1 MKGIVK
7 ILFLCLS
14 FTYGCNSNDSI
25 KEKFNTLK
33 NIDYS
38 EFKNMSIVNRNGIYF
53 VTYNGST
60 HKIKRSFFT
69 KKVNSVER
77 AFSPETDVL
86 LTKEEIDFVELK
98 LKSFDKIGVMS
109 LSVDEIGNVF
119 ISLPWYDRCT
129 YYFLKLAPT
138 NDLQKIN
145 KGHYQLFENDW
156 YLYKE
161 CCEK

>member
-1 MKGIVK
+1 MKRIVE

-14 FTYGCNSNDSI
+14 FIYGCNSNSI

-53 VTYNGST
+53 VTYNGAT
-60 HKIKRSFFT
+60 HKIKRSLFT

-77 AFSPETDVL
+77 AFSSETDVL
-86 LTKEEIDFVELK
+86 LTKEEIDSIEFK
-98 LKSFDKIGVMS
+98 LKSFDKIKVLS
-109 LSVDEIGNVF
+109 LSVDKIGNVF
-119 ISLPWYDRCT
+119 ISIPWYDRCT
-129 YYFLKLAPT
+129 YYFIKLAPT

-145 KGHYQLFENDW
+145 KGHYQLLENDW

-161 CCEK
+161 CAEK